1 MLEVVKQKGNPLE
14 YAAPD
19 AFLFPVSQTMD
30 VYNAFSAIVRE
41 DVPAYLMS
49 TVKRRMQ
56 NTDKEGGNDS
66 DDHADQ

>member
-1 MLEVVKQKGNPLE
+1 
-14 YAAPD
+14 
-19 AFLFPVSQTMD
+19 MD

-49 TVKRRMQ
+49 TVKWRMQ